1 MNITIFGIAFI
12 VLSTIT
18 SLLTEAVK
26 KCLDNL
32 NIKYISEV
40 IVLIIDFI
48 VSIIGSV
55 MFYIFNGIQFNLISI
70 LAIFCM
76 IVAVFIGS
84 ELGYDKITDLIEK
97 IKGGVK

>member
-55 MFYIFNGIQFNLISI
+55 MFYIFNSIEFNLISI
-70 LAIFCM
+70 LAIVCM

-97 IKGGVK
+97 IKGDVK

>member
-32 NIKYISEV
+32 GIKYISEI
-40 IVLIIDFI
+40 IVLTIDFI
-48 VSIIGSV
+48 VSTVGSI
-55 MFYIFNGIQFNLISI
+55 MFYIFNSIQFNLISI
-70 LAIFCM
+70 LAIICM

-84 ELGYDKITDLIEK
+84 
-97 IKGGVK
+97 